1 VLRNEALFA
10 GDGSSGY
17 TNLWLTNG
25 TVAGTEELAVAGQ
38 DAYGFDPS
46 LTASLVWIL
55 TYPSPISRDGGG
67 RQTNRPLK
75 SSVQLT
81 AVTGYDRRAQPKIY

>member
-46 LTASLVWIL
+46 LTASLV
-55 TYPSPISRDGGG
+55 
-67 RQTNRPLK
+67 
-75 SSVQLT
+75 
-81 AVTGYDRRAQPKIY
+81 